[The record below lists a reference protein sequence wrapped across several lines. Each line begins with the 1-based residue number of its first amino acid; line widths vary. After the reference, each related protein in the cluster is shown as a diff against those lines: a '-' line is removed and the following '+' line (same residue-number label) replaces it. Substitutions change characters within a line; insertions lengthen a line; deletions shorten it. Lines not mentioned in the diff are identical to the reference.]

1 MSRCRIH
8 ARLSHTY
15 TYVHVMYTRVEFDFS
30 NGVTAH
36 TRHTQIPFCGLPIEC
51 RTLSFHRSPLPFFP
65 PYFFPSSPPFFP
77 FPLSLSLS
85 TLSAVTRH
93 ASTRFVSFVSNNC
106 RQQNGTMRMQMIPFK
121 LAHGSIF
128 MRLNRRRGFLVRW
141 FRKFFSSK
149 SFSDRSRFKQVERW
163 AWINGN

>member
-1 MSRCRIH
+1 MDGRDSK
-8 ARLSHTY
+8 ARGWRVSCGETVVDGSPDDRRWGAATRQDVSLLSYRDTVGSYFVIITY

-65 PYFFPSSPPFFP
+65 PHFFPSSPPFFP

-85 TLSAVTRH
+85 LLYRRLH
-93 ASTRFVSFVSNNC
+93 AMPLHVLCPLFRIIAANKMVRCGC
-106 RQQNGTMRMQMIPFK
+106 R
-121 LAHGSIF
+121 
-128 MRLNRRRGFLVRW
+128 
-141 FRKFFSSK
+141 
-149 SFSDRSRFKQVERW
+149 
-163 AWINGN
+163 